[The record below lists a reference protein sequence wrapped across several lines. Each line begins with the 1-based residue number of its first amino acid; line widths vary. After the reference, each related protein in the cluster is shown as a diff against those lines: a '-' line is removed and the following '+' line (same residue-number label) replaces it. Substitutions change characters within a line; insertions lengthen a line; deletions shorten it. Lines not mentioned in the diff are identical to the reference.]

1 MRYESIALALGQRL
15 AAAAK
20 NGKLELPD
28 AGEYTAKDYAIAV
41 EAYLTWMLIHAI
53 NSLTNGE
60 PGELRNM
67 AKYLMRHCDMSH
79 CDSPALPD
87 DIFCANH
94 RAVEDLMISDSLA
107 IDPDFPF

>member
-1 MRYESIALALGQRL
+1 MHYESIALALGQRL

-79 CDSPALPD
+79 CAVRRCPMIFSAL
-87 DIFCANH
+87 NH
-94 RAVEDLMISDSLA
+94 RAVEDSMISDSLA
-107 IDPDFPF
+107 IYPDLPF

>member
-1 MRYESIALALGQRL
+1 MRYESKELGQQL
-15 AAAAK
+15 ATLAE
-20 NGKLELPD
+20 NGELELPN

-41 EAYLTWMLIHAI
+41 ELYLSAVHA
-53 NSLTNGE
+53 NAVGALTNGE

-67 AKYLMRHCDMSH
+67 AKYLMRHCDMSR

-94 RAVEDLMISDSLA
+94 RAVEDSMISDSLA